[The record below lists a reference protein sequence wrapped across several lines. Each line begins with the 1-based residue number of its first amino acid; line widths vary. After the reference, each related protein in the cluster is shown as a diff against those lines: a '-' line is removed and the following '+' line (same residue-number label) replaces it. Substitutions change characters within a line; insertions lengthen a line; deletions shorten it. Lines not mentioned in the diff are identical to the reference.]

1 MLEYISQYI
10 LFLVETLTI
19 VLSIALGLV
28 IVIAAAAKS
37 KGEMNEDKLKIKN
50 LNKKYKE
57 QVNKLKEK
65 VLSKKEYKDLLKK
78 EKSSKDKKKSKSKLY
93 VIDFNGDIKAS
104 DVENLR
110 KKVNLIIL
118 SADPKKDEVLLR
130 LESPGG
136 MVHTY
141 GLAAAELARLRD
153 KNFKLT
159 ISVDKVAAS
168 GGYLMASTATKIIAA
183 PFAIVGSI
191 GVIAQIPNF
200 NKFLEK
206 HNVDFEQHTAGE
218 YKRTLTVFGKNT
230 DEGRA
235 KFKEELEETHH
246 LFKNY
251 LETYR
256 EQLDVPKVAT
266 GEHWYAKQAIEFN
279 LVDEILTSDDY
290 ILDALDKFE
299 IFSIDFKKKKNF
311 FEKLNNSANILMTN
325 LLNRYN

>member
-28 IVIAAAAKS
+28 IVIFAAAKS
-37 KGEMNEDKLKIKN
+37 KDEMNEDKLKIKN

-65 VLSKKEYKDLLKK
+65 ILSKKEYKELLKK
-78 EKSSKDKKKSKSKLY
+78 EKSSKDKKENKSKLF
-93 VIDFNGDIKAS
+93 VIDFHGDIKAS

-110 KKVNLIIL
+110 KKINLIIL
-118 SADPKKDEVLLR
+118 SANPKKDEVLLR

-136 MVHTY
+136 MVHSY

-153 KNFKLT
+153 KNFKL
-159 ISVDKVAAS
+159 IICVDKVAAS

-200 NKFLEK
+200 NKLLEK

-218 YKRTLTVFGKNT
+218 YKRTLTIFGKNT

-235 KFKEELEETHH
+235 KFKEEIEETHH

-251 LETYR
+251 LEIYR
-256 EQLDVPKVAT
+256 NQLDVPKVAT

-290 ILDALDKFE
+290 ILNALDKFD

-311 FEKLNNSANILMTN
+311 FEKLNNSANMLMTN
-325 LLNRYN
+325 LLNRYS